1 MPLDILFCFVAELNR
16 VSFLMKKKVFVS
28 GCYDMLHSGHVAFF
42 EEAAS
47 YGDLY
52 VGLGSDQTIFELKGR
67 RTVNSERERL
77 YMVKAIRY
85 VKDAWINSGNGIM
98 DFEKEVRK
106 LKPDIFF
113 VNSDGYTPGKEAFC
127 RELGIKL
134 IVSKRV
140 PGEGLPA
147 RSTTALR
154 QECRI
159 PYRVELCGGWLD
171 QPDVNALVPGPVI
184 VMSIEPTIE
193 FNDRSGLATSSRKK
207 AIDLWQTKIPPG
219 NREELARQLFCVE
232 NPPGTEHIS
241 GSQDQLGILLPGV
254 NKLNYKNG
262 FWPVSIESITDD
274 ETLHFIAD
282 HLYLIQLPQRKADY
296 DVFAGTN
303 INAVSGGKLADA
315 TERCWTAI
323 KNLDVEQWGK
333 ATTEAFKA
341 QLEMFPAMMT
351 PDVQSAVEQ
360 YGGMACGWKLTG
372 CGGGG
377 YLLLISGVSIP
388 NAIKVVPNKS

>member
-1 MPLDILFCFVAELNR
+1 
-16 VSFLMKKKVFVS
+16 MKKKVFVS

-52 VGLGSDQTIFELKGR
+52 VGIGSDRTVLELKGR
-67 RTVNSERERL
+67 RTVNDERERL

-85 VKDAWINSGNGIM
+85 VKDAWINSGSGIM
-98 DFEKEVRK
+98 DFEKEVRE

-134 IVSKRV
+134 IVSRRV
-140 PGEGLPA
+140 PGAGLPA

-171 QPDVNALVPGPVI
+171 QPDVNALVPGAVI

-207 AIDLWQTKIPPG
+207 AVELWQTQIPSG
-219 NREELARQLFCVE
+219 NREELARQLFCIE
-232 NPPGTEHIS
+232 NPPGTKHIS
-241 GSQDQLGILLPGV
+241 GSQDQLGILLSGV
-254 NKLNYKNG
+254 NKLNYDNG
-262 FWPVSIESITDD
+262 FWPVSIERIMDD
-274 ETLHFIAD
+274 ETLNFIAD

-296 DVFAGTN
+296 DVFFRTN
-303 INAVSGGKLADA
+303 INAVSAGKLADA
-315 TERCWTAI
+315 TERCWAAI
-323 KNLDVEQWGK
+323 RKRDAEQWGN
-333 ATTEAFKA
+333 ATTDCFEA
-341 QLEMFPAMMT
+341 QLEMFPAMLT
-351 PDVQSAVEQ
+351 PDVQAAIDQ
-360 YGGMACGWKLTG
+360 YRTLACGWKLTG

-377 YLLLISGVSIP
+377 YLILISKIP
-388 NAIKVVPNKS
+388 IPSAIKVVPCRPS

>member
-1 MPLDILFCFVAELNR
+1 MN
-16 VSFLMKKKVFVS
+16 KKVFVS

-52 VGLGSDQTIFELKGR
+52 VGIGSDRTILELKGR
-67 RTVNSERERL
+67 RTVNNERERL

-85 VKDAWINSGNGIM
+85 VKDAWINSGSGIM
-98 DFEKEVRK
+98 DFEKEVRA

-113 VNSDGYTPGKEAFC
+113 VNSDGYTPGKDAFC
-127 RELGIKL
+127 RELGIRL

-140 PGEGLPA
+140 PGAGLPA

-171 QPDVNALVPGPVI
+171 QPDVNALAPGPVI
-184 VMSIEPTIE
+184 VMSIEPTVE

-207 AIDLWQTKIPPG
+207 AIDLWQTNIPAG
-219 NREELARQLFCVE
+219 NREELAKQLFCIE
-232 NPPGTEHIS
+232 NPPGTEHVS

-254 NKLNYKNG
+254 NKLNYDNG
-262 FWPVSIESITDD
+262 FWPVSIESVTDD
-274 ETLHFIAD
+274 ETLRFIEE

-303 INAVSGGKLADA
+303 INAVSAAKLADA
-315 TERCWTAI
+315 TELCWVAI
-323 KNLDVEQWGK
+323 RNCDVAQWGK
-333 ATTEAFKA
+333 ATTDAFEA
-341 QLEMFPAMMT
+341 QLEMFPSMMT
-351 PDVQSAVEQ
+351 PDVRAAVEQ
-360 YGGMACGWKLTG
+360 YRTLACGWKLTG

-377 YLLLISGVSIP
+377 YLILISGTPVP
-388 NAIKVVPNKS
+388 NAVKIVPCHPNP

>member
-1 MPLDILFCFVAELNR
+1 
-16 VSFLMKKKVFVS
+16 MKKKVFVS

-52 VGLGSDQTIFELKGR
+52 VGLGSDQTILELKGR
-67 RTVNSERERL
+67 KTINSERERL

-85 VKDAWINSGNGIM
+85 VKDAWINSGRGIM
-98 DFEKEVRK
+98 DFEKEVRE

-127 RELGIKL
+127 RELGIRL

-171 QPDVNALVPGPVI
+171 QPDVNTLAAGPVI

-207 AIDLWQTKIPPG
+207 AIELWQTQIPPG
-219 NREELARQLFCVE
+219 NREELAKLLFCVE

-254 NKLNYKNG
+254 NKLNYDNG
-262 FWPVSIESITDD
+262 SWPVSIESITDD

-296 DVFAGTN
+296 DVFAQTN
-303 INAVSGGKLADA
+303 INAVSAGKLADA
-315 TERCWTAI
+315 TERCWSAI
-323 KNLDVEQWGK
+323 QARNVDQWGK
-333 ATTEAFKA
+333 ATTDCFEA
-341 QLEMFPAMMT
+341 QLEMFPAMSNA
-351 PDVQSAVEQ
+351 DVQTAIEQ
-360 YGGMACGWKLTG
+360 YRDLACGRKLTG

-377 YLLLISGVSIP
+377 YLLLISNVPIP
-388 NAIKVVPNKS
+388 NAIKVVPRGSFV

>member
-1 MPLDILFCFVAELNR
+1 
-16 VSFLMKKKVFVS
+16 MKKKVFVS

-52 VGLGSDQTIFELKGR
+52 VGIGSDRTVLELKGR

-85 VKDAWINSGNGIM
+85 VKGAWINSGSGIM

-134 IVSKRV
+134 IVSRRI

-171 QPDVNALVPGPVI
+171 QPDVNALAAGPVI

-207 AIDLWQTKIPPG
+207 AIELWQAQIPPG
-219 NREELARQLFCVE
+219 NREELAKLLFCVE
-232 NPPGTEHIS
+232 NPPGTAHIS

-254 NKLNYKNG
+254 NKLNYDNG
-262 FWPVSIESITDD
+262 SWPVSIESITDD
-274 ETLHFIAD
+274 ETLNFIAD
-282 HLYLIQLPQRKADY
+282 HLCLIQLPQRKADY
-296 DVFAGTN
+296 DVFSQTN
-303 INAVSGGKLADA
+303 INVVSAGKLADA
-315 TERCWTAI
+315 TERCWCAI
-323 KNLDVEQWGK
+323 RGRDVEQWGK
-333 ATTEAFKA
+333 ATTDCFEA
-341 QLEMFPAMMT
+341 QLEMFPAMLT
-351 PDVQSAVEQ
+351 SDVQGAIEQ
-360 YGGMACGWKLTG
+360 YRNVACGWKLTG

-377 YLLLISGVSIP
+377 YLLLVSRTPIQ
-388 NAIKVVPNKS
+388 NAIKVVPCDSHF